1 MNEPSQESNCIVIDA
16 PSPLYSL
23 SVKDEELIEAFSKR
37 NFNDYK
43 RLWSDIASNK
53 LTGNNGE
60 KLSSDTIY
68 NSSDDLLVPYII
80 DLLRNNKELSQK
92 YDLHP
97 DEPNIYKRLFLA
109 HNDYKKELLQ
119 NLKICIDSFQNQL
132 TESLK
137 EIHRTAMKSI
147 SYFSDSLANTLI
159 KTLSET
165 VKSYSLNF
173 IPSTEELEQYVSSYK
188 QWGSYGWTAPP
199 DMPFFLFA
207 SAPQNQKT
215 ANSTFAPYCKN
226 SYLYS
231 LFEKIASESRVHLS
245 DFNVAKQCFLQKNY
259 KSCAQMLFS
268 LIDGVYLRIQPSIN
282 ENNQWRKAGKQ
293 GVTRLKSTLDK
304 STQEQWLFRQLL
316 NINLTSC
323 LYALYE
329 SHQGFQNEPINIIN
343 RNFIMHGMG
352 HRKVLHRDC
361 VQLFLLYYNMLVR
374 TRAIPYRR

>member
-1 MNEPSQESNCIVIDA
+1 M
-16 PSPLYSL
+16 
-23 SVKDEELIEAFSKR
+23 
-37 NFNDYK
+37 
-43 RLWSDIASNK
+43 
-53 LTGNNGE
+53 
-60 KLSSDTIY
+60 
-68 NSSDDLLVPYII
+68 DD
-80 DLLRNNKELSQK
+80 S
-92 YDLHP
+92 
-97 DEPNIYKRLFLA
+97 
-109 HNDYKKELLQ
+109 KKENFLNTPNLLAQ
-119 NLKICIDSFQNQL
+119 
-132 TESLK
+132 SL
-137 EIHRTAMKSI
+137 IA
-147 SYFSDSLANTLI
+147 LANTSASIDWNGMRNVAL
-159 KTLSET
+159 TLSSAFSEIA
-165 VKSYSLNF
+165 K
-173 IPSTEELEQYVSSYK
+173 STEKFTENLVRIITTFSDQIK
-188 QWGSYGWTAPP
+188 QIHLPGYSDEEKQKFIESFRLWGSYGWTPPP

-293 GVTRLKSTLDK
+293 GVTKLKSTLDK

-352 HRKVLHRDC
+352 HRKVLRRDC